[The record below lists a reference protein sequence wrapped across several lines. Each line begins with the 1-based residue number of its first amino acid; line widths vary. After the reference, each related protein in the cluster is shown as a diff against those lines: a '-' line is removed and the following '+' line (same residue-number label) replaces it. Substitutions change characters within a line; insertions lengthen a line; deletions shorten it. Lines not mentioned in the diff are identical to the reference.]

1 MSWLR
6 RFLARLSESDED
18 RLAEELRAWA
28 SHVDGTV
35 RIAEAVPRQRVKV
48 AGMVRR
54 ITVRPVEGFEALE
67 VVLTDGTGMMSAR
80 WLGRRGIPGLSLG
93 SRLVVEGVLGE
104 EGGVKKIVNPTFEF
118 ASEH

>member
-1 MSWLR
+1 MGWLR

-18 RLAEELRAWA
+18 RLAEELRTWA
-28 SHVDGTV
+28 ASVPGTV
-35 RIAEAVPRQRVKV
+35 RIAEATPRQRVRV

-80 WLGRRGIPGLSLG
+80 WLGRRGIRGLALG
-93 SRLVVEGVLGE
+93 SRLVVEGVLGQ
-104 EGGVKKIVNPTFEF
+104 EGGQKRIVNPTFEF
-118 ASEH
+118 VQEQ